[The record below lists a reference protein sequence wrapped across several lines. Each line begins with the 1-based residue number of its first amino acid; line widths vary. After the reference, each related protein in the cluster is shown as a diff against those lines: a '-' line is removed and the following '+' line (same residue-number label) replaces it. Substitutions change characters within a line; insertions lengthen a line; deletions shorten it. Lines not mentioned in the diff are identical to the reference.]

1 MKNPILRVSL
11 NLSLP
16 ECLLWGLICLGEVI
30 FNRNGLSFLNEA
42 YKAILM
48 ALYPTDP
55 GNLISVLILNPTL
68 KSLF

>member
-1 MKNPILRVSL
+1 MA
-11 NLSLP
+11 
-16 ECLLWGLICLGEVI
+16 
-30 FNRNGLSFLNEA
+30 FLNEA